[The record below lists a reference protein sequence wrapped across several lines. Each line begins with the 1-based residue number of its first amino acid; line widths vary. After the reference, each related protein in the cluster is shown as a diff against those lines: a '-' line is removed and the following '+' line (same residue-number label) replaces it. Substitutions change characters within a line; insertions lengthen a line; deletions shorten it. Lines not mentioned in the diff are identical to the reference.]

1 MVKETGKNDQKMIS
15 DLADLLTEKGLSE
28 IEIEKSGLRIKV
40 VKNIAPTM
48 VSAAPQTVAANDAV
62 APNAAPGTSAVE
74 GIAANHPGAIAS
86 PMVGTAYRAA
96 EPGAPPFI
104 EVGSVVN
111 EGDTILII
119 EAMKTMNHIPAP
131 RSGTISSILVE
142 DGQPIE
148 YGEALVILE

>member
-1 MVKETGKNDQKMIS
+1 MTKENHNKDQKMIS

-40 VKNIAPTM
+40 VKNLAPIM
-48 VSAAPQTVAANDAV
+48 QAAPQAMAGQAAPQAASNTASVDAIT
-62 APNAAPGTSAVE
+62 ANNPNAV
-74 GIAANHPGAIAS
+74 AS

-96 EPGAPPFI
+96 EPGALPFI
-104 EVGSVVN
+104 EIGSTVST
-111 EGDTILII
+111 GDTILII

-131 RSGTISSILVE
+131 HSGTVSAILVE

-148 YGEALVILE
+148 YGEPLVIIDQG